1 MLPASAVI
9 EEHLRFVLNQIKA
22 SITVC
27 SDWARGAAGVRYSY
41 TVELPDTG
49 KQRFLLPASRIRPTA
64 REAAR
69 AVTAMAGDIAAR
81 LDQVQ

>member
-1 MLPASAVI
+1 MKMLPASFTI
-9 EEHLRFVLNQIKA
+9 
-22 SITVC
+22 C